1 MPRET
6 DFFFFVSRHNEHA
19 VLFVP
24 NSIVSEHVV
33 LSRSPSETRAVTSDF
48 WVIMPSVDD
57 DDVAGLL
64 LTRHILYI

>member
-1 MPRET
+1 MKHIYIYICMKAQRT
-6 DFFFFVSRHNEHA
+6 RRTVCANSVVSEHA
-19 VLFVP
+19 VL
-24 NSIVSEHVV
+24 SQ
-33 LSRSPSETRAVTSDF
+33 SPSETRAVTSDF